1 MNRRLA
7 RILIA
12 SWCMSFGSGYAW
24 SQTAEPQTSPPAVA
38 PSQIVGAVHYD
49 GWYTFNGNLENQKY
63 SQADQITPQNVGK
76 LEKVWEVHTG
86 DVSDGSGKIPLTD
99 WSATPL
105 FVNDTVYVST
115 PFYRI
120 FAIAPDTGKV
130 KWTFDTHSKLEA
142 ATQPD
147 LKTRGVAYWQAAT
160 PQCRPAMPEDRL
172 YRHHGCQAVCGRRRQ
187 RQDMRGFRR

>member
-1 MNRRLA
+1 MNRPLS

-12 SWCMSFGSGYAW
+12 SWCILSGSGYAW
-24 SQTAEPQTSPPAVA
+24 SQTAEAQSPPPAASPQV
-38 PSQIVGAVHYD
+38 VGTTHYD
-49 GWYTFNGNLENQKY
+49 GWYTFNGDLENQKY
-63 SQADQITPQNVGK
+63 SEADQITPQNVGK

-105 FVNDTVYVST
+105 FVNDTVYVFDAVLSR
-115 PFYRI
+115 FRARARYRQGQV
-120 FAIAPDTGKV
+120 DY
-130 KWTFDTHSKLEA
+130 DTHSVLEA

-160 PQCRPAMPEDRL
+160 PQPGTPVPEDRL
-172 YRHHGCQAVCGRRRQ
+172 HRHHGRQATRGRRRQ
-187 RQDMRGFRR
+187 RQEMRRVCR